1 MAGINEELDAAKQ
14 AETVISTLPKS
25 SAPDP
30 KIVTELCKIKDVAT
44 QAISIF
50 PSQDALNDARD
61 KVMHAVFDLI
71 HGQFTQEKI
80 DNAKGAIGVWADRLR
95 TEA

>member
-1 MAGINEELDAAKQ
+1 MAGIDEELDAAKQ
-14 AETVISTLPKS
+14 AQTVIGTLPIS
-25 SAPDP
+25 SAPDRNSVVALR
-30 KIVTELCKIKDVAT
+30 KVKDVAT
-44 QAISIF
+44 QAISIY
-50 PSQDALNDARD
+50 PSQGPLNDARD

-71 HGQFTQEKI
+71 HGELTQEKI